1 MARGRK
7 TRERDRASERGGDEC
22 MGFAFG
28 RRRDSY
34 GPVGTCCLLIKCK
47 RAASLSLDSP
57 LSANPPL
64 LRRPRSVLS
73 PFRPSPSD
81 QEPEAAL
88 VSLRNQP
95 RADNNEI
102 HKSVREQHAEHPVPP
117 RPGTSSL
124 PLSLSRFFSDNTL
137 YRTYS
142 IPRAAMCLSRSAS
155 LRLRDP

>member
-1 MARGRK
+1 MLVAREGS
-7 TRERDRASERGGDEC
+7 SERGGDEC

-28 RRRDSY
+28 RCQDSY

-57 LSANPPL
+57 AHPPL
-64 LRRPRSVLS
+64 ASLAALVLS
-73 PFRPSPSD
+73 CPPFVPLPI

-102 HKSVREQHAEHPVPP
+102 HKSVREHAEHPVQGLLPFLCP
-117 RPGTSSL
+117 SL
-124 PLSLSRFFSDNTL
+124 VFSLATP
-137 YRTYS
+137 RTY
-142 IPRAAMCLSRSAS
+142 PRAATFPA
-155 LRLRDP
+155 LRAFAFVTLD